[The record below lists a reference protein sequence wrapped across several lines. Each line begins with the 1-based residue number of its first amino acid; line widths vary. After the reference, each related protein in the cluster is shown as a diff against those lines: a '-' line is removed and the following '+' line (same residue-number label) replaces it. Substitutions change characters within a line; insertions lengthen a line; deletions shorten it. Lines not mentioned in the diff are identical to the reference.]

1 MFKQVHRAYII
12 IYDRKGFVDVRLGT
26 DQKESLLFELFGLK
40 CRELFREYRQAF
52 LVSIFDL

>member
-26 DQKESLLFELFGLK
+26 DQKESLLFELFGL
-40 CRELFREYRQAF
+40 FREYRQAF